1 MTCDACLHNTFTNP
15 LPQIDAASIGVGGD
29 SAGGNLAAAVALKA
43 RDAALQPAL
52 AFQILV
58 YPCNDPFMS
67 GSSYTE
73 FAQGYGLTTRAMK
86 WFWEQYLGAAQVS
99 SATPPPAYAAPMLAQ
114 SFGGLPPAVMVV
126 AECDPLASDSGSY
139 AAQLTAAGVQV
150 VTRTFEGMNH
160 GFITICAVTPRAHE
174 ALEWVAGEVKG
185 VLLRRS

>member
-1 MTCDACLHNTFTNP
+1 
-15 LPQIDAASIGVGGD
+15 VGGD

-43 RDAALQPAL
+43 RDTALQPAL
-52 AFQILV
+52 AFQILA

-86 WFWEQYLGAAQVS
+86 WFWEQYLGGVQLCSAA
-99 SATPPPAYAAPMLAQ
+99 PPPAYAAPTLAQ
-114 SFGGLPPAVMVV
+114 SFSGLPPAVMVV
-126 AECDPLASDSGSY
+126 AECDPLASDSSSY
-139 AAQLTAAGVQV
+139 AAQLTAAGVHV
-150 VTRTFEGMNH
+150 TTRTFEGMNH

-185 VLLRRS
+185 LLVRRS